1 MPEQLSQ
8 SQIDALLSR
17 LNTGEVKAE
26 EETGPKIKEYDF
38 KSPKKFT
45 KEQLKALDGLHE
57 NFGRMLSS
65 YLSGLLRDFCEIE
78 VLQIEEQSYYEYN
91 NALPDNALL
100 GMIDFM
106 PGNKHFSES
115 FFMMDIS
122 TAIGFLMIE
131 RLLGSAGKGY
141 APSRDYTDIE
151 IAILQKILTKMVE
164 FLQDSWT
171 GYVEVKTTLRSIE
184 TNPRLLQV
192 LAPEDTVVI
201 VMMSIKLGSVDG
213 NISICIPA
221 ESLEEV
227 IDGFSTK
234 YMRAV
239 KKQDPEQEKHKKD
252 MILDGLTESDLEI
265 CAVLDTFQMRL
276 KDILQLQETDVVL
289 LNKNI
294 GSDITILVD
303 KAPWYTAKLGESG
316 MKKSVKLNQS
326 LMNVKQQQ

>member
-8 SQIDALLSR
+8 SQIDALLNR
-17 LNTGEVKAE
+17 LNTGEVHAE

-65 YLSGLLRDFCEIE
+65 YLSGLLRDYCEIE

-91 NALPDNALL
+91 NALPDNALM
-100 GMIDFM
+100 GMVDFI
-106 PGNKHFSES
+106 PDNKNFSET
-115 FFMMDIS
+115 FFIMDIS

-131 RLLGSAGKGY
+131 RLLGGTGKGY

-151 IAILQKILTKMVE
+151 IAILEKVLTKMAD
-164 FLQDSWT
+164 FLQDSWSS
-171 GYVEVKTTLRSIE
+171 YVEVRATLRSIE
-184 TNPRLLQV
+184 TNPRLLQA
-192 LAPEDTVVI
+192 LAPEDTIVI
-201 VMMSIKLGSVDG
+201 VMMSIKLGALEG
-213 NISICIPA
+213 NLSICIPA

-227 IDGFSTK
+227 IDSFSAK
-234 YMRAV
+234 YMRTV
-239 KKQDPEQEKHKKD
+239 KKQDPEKENVKKQI
-252 MILDGLTESDLEI
+252 ILEELTASDLEI
-265 CAVLDTFQMRL
+265 KAVLDTFQMRL
-276 KDILQLQETDVVL
+276 RDILQLQETDVVM

-294 GSDITILVD
+294 NSDIVVMVD
-303 KAPWYTAKLGESG
+303 NDPWYTAKLGESG

-326 LMNVKQQQ
+326 ILKE